1 MFDVNKVCVSENITI
16 HILDIK
22 EFNSKLKLFLDD
34 HLVSICEGNSG
45 SQLQNVKELILD
57 FLNTKDLN
65 TKMGATAEFFL
76 HLYLKNNDFKQ
87 ECLFFNLE
95 ERSIK
100 KGFDGYYSFQGDE
113 YITESKSGSISTNS
127 ISHLNKLKEAYDDLK
142 NNVSGQSK
150 KSKNN
155 PWKNAYNHA
164 NLIDVG
170 TKASIRQNIKSLSD
184 NYDKSVFSDIKDF
197 NIIPASTI
205 YLNNSWDSTL
215 SANLIDNL
223 KLLSKKIEFKKIHL
237 ICVTKS
243 SLDMFNLYLSAKD

>member
-1 MFDVNKVCVSENITI
+1 MFNINKVCVSDKITI
-16 HILDIK
+16 HILDVK
-22 EFNSKLKLFLDD
+22 EFNLKLKLFLDD

-45 SQLQNVKELILD
+45 SELQDVKKLILD
-57 FLNTKDLN
+57 FLKTKDLN
-65 TKMGATAEFFL
+65 TRMGATAEFFL
-76 HLYLKNNDFKQ
+76 HLYLKNNSFKQ

-100 KGFDGYYSFQGDE
+100 KGFDGYYSLRDEE
-113 YITESKSGSISTNS
+113 YIMESKSGSINTTS
-127 ISHLNKLKEAYDDLK
+127 ISHLNKLREAYEDLK

-170 TKASIRQNIKSLSD
+170 AKASIRKNIKCLSD
-184 NYDKSVFSDIKDF
+184 NYDKSIFAHVKDF

-205 YLNNSWDSTL
+205 FLNNSWDSTL

-223 KLLSKKIEFKKIHL
+223 KSFSAKIEFKKIHL

-243 SLDMFNLYLSAKD
+243 SLDMFDQYLLAKD